1 MGIYDRKKWTNLLRR
16 FPRFMLY
23 AELALIFLGM
33 LVFINYLLFSSG
45 CALLIAIA
53 VLIDV
58 TLVLVI
64 LDEIFGD

>member
-1 MGIYDRKKWTNLLRR
+1 
-16 FPRFMLY
+16 MLY

-33 LVFINYLLFSSG
+33 LVFINYLMLSSG
-45 CALLIAIA
+45 CALLIVIA

-58 TLVLVI
+58 TLVLII

>member
-1 MGIYDRKKWTNLLRR
+1 MGIHEIKKRTNLLRR

-33 LVFINYLLFSSG
+33 LVFLNYLLFSSG
-45 CALLIAIA
+45 CALLIATA

-64 LDEIFGD
+64 LDEITSD

>member
-1 MGIYDRKKWTNLLRR
+1 MKIYERKKRTIPFRS

-33 LVFINYLLFSSG
+33 LVFINYLMLSSG
-45 CALLIAIA
+45 CALLIVIA

-58 TLVLVI
+58 TLVLII